1 MTEKKWIETDLLRV
15 FLIVSEVRYLKDAA
29 QRLNQT
35 PSAVSQSIKVLEEH
49 LNVKLFERDSRPL
62 THTAAGRRLY
72 SRGQEL
78 MLLSESLFDEIQ
90 DEGKNLTNLRLGL
103 SESAAGSYGPWLIAE
118 LKEKTQELE
127 VQSGL
132 TYPMSKALQAGKID
146 ILISPEGLFENNFFE
161 RIDLLEED
169 FLVIV
174 KKGTRPFTSL
184 YEFQQFAFMHPLI
197 EYNKQSSDRIQVDRI
212 LRSIGMRAK
221 IQTAVSTSYLL
232 VGLVAELNGW
242 SIVTPTNLWTSGHFI
257 QGVDFFTIPGRR
269 MRRQSWIIGKCGVSN
284 RMKTVVHAAARNAM
298 KKYLLPKMDS
308 VVPGLSSHMHLLSH

>member
-118 LKEKTQELE
+118 LKEK
-127 VQSGL
+127 S
-132 TYPMSKALQAGKID
+132 
-146 ILISPEGLFENNFFE
+146 
-161 RIDLLEED
+161 
-169 FLVIV
+169 
-174 KKGTRPFTSL
+174 
-184 YEFQQFAFMHPLI
+184 
-197 EYNKQSSDRIQVDRI
+197 QV
-212 LRSIGMRAK
+212 
-221 IQTAVSTSYLL
+221 
-232 VGLVAELNGW
+232 
-242 SIVTPTNLWTSGHFI
+242 
-257 QGVDFFTIPGRR
+257 
-269 MRRQSWIIGKCGVSN
+269 
-284 RMKTVVHAAARNAM
+284 
-298 KKYLLPKMDS
+298 
-308 VVPGLSSHMHLLSH
+308 